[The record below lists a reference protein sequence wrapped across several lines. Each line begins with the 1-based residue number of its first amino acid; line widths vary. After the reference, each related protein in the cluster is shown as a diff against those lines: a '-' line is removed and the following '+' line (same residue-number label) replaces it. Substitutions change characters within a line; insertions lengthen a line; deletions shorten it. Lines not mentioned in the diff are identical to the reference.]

1 MPDTGWL
8 FLSTLLPYTNAESLK
23 YKWTSLKAKQ
33 TKLNNN
39 WTKQEDDAL
48 KIVLREKHPDLF
60 NPSSNSSFQKDYH
73 STPNNTNHNHNNI
86 KWSFIAMEMNQRL
99 QNNENFLPKLG
110 KHCRERWFNHLTP
123 LLRKNEWNDS
133 DDMCLL
139 QLAIKH
145 NRKWSRIAKNFPG
158 RTQHSVKNRF
168 LSLIARE
175 YKISRK
181 KLSPKLVSNIFLH
194 ENTLHSLKKKLQED
208 QTEEPFYNN
217 AMVGMET
224 GENEENEE
232 DFPLKEEAEEEDKA
246 NENEQGNRDL
256 DEIFFENN
264 SDILSNIE
272 ENNSDIDDERISRM
286 NFPFEKNPNIEV
298 LYGETLDHEG
308 LPNIKME
315 TEMNFLVSDKN

>member
-1 MPDTGWL
+1 
-8 FLSTLLPYTNAESLK
+8 
-23 YKWTSLKAKQ
+23 
-33 TKLNNN
+33 
-39 WTKQEDDAL
+39 
-48 KIVLREKHPDLF
+48 
-60 NPSSNSSFQKDYH
+60 
-73 STPNNTNHNHNNI
+73 
-86 KWSFIAMEMNQRL
+86 MEMNQRL

-133 DDMCLL
+133 DDLCLL

-145 NRKWSRIAKNFPG
+145 NRKWSRIARNFPG

-194 ENTLHSLKKKLQED
+194 ENTLHSLKKKLQDD
-208 QTEEPFYNN
+208 QAEEPFYNN

-224 GENEENEE
+224 GENEEEM
-232 DFPLKEEAEEEDKA
+232 PLKQEFEEDK
-246 NENEQGNRDL
+246 NDEELQEGRQDL

-272 ENNSDIDDERISRM
+272 ENNSDIEEEKISRLD
-286 NFPFEKNPNIEV
+286 FPFEKNPNIEV
-298 LYGETLDHEG
+298 LYGETLENEG

-315 TEMNFLVSDKN
+315 TEMNFLVSEKN